1 MKRSLSGLFVAG
13 AFLVSIGCSPA
24 YRSNL
29 GVESWSGTTLAG
41 EKVRFSDLKA
51 KGVILNF
58 YSPTCGPC
66 IEELPAIEEYYE
78 EAERRGIAM
87 FVVVEADLEKN
98 GLAGNPAQGGG
109 KDGPSGSN
117 VGKDGAGSTPGTTT
131 AAADEATVRQLLGER
146 MKADIAKYHMKVP
159 VVIMDRPFTIRPD
172 GLVTGTPET
181 MLFYTAPFRLA
192 YNFIGPLSTAP
203 TRQDLRRSSRF
214 SFAMMKLNEIVPAP
228 AESGSAANVHP

>member
-1 MKRSLSGLFVAG
+1 MKRIYPSEPIPKRRRSQSRSRSMLTIVGMTLA
-13 AFLVSIGCSPA
+13 AWACSPA

-29 GVESWSGTTLAG
+29 GVETWSGTTLGG
-41 EKVRFSDLKA
+41 EKVHFADLKA

-78 EAERRGIAM
+78 EAQRRGIAM

-98 GLAGNPAQGGG
+98 GVRTGESQ
-109 KDGPSGSN
+109 
-117 VGKDGAGSTPGTTT
+117 
-131 AAADEATVRQLLGER
+131 AASVDDATLLRLLGER
-146 MKADIAKYHMKVP
+146 MKVDIAKYKMKVP
-159 VVIMDRPFTIRPD
+159 VVIMDRTFSIRPD
-172 GLVTGTPET
+172 GMVTGTPET
-181 MLFYTAPFRLA
+181 LLFRAAPFRLV

-214 SFAMMKLNEIVPAP
+214 SFAMMKLDEIAPPPAAEAAMNEK
-228 AESGSAANVHP
+228 